1 MKTNIFFTAKLL
13 FHFCGKQKKNTMKIL
28 MKKVTTN
35 FFWKTVKP
43 FLLDKIGRKVI
54 ENVKIISE
62 DSDVA
67 QALNSFFSS
76 IVTNLKISE
85 YTDNNSNSENIADQI
100 KIILK

>member
-28 MKKVTTN
+28 MKKVTN

-85 YTDNNSNSENIADQI
+85 YTDNNSNSENIADPI